1 MDIAKKLQKL
11 GIEDIRKLDNESI
24 RIIACNVTDALTKA
38 FPSIYDEYNNILIKL
53 LNCNMYVA
61 KITKHISKVDYIYED
76 NSIYFDEEMNL
87 SKINEQMLHECI
99 HYLQDNRDIKKKQA

>member
-24 RIIACNVTDALTKA
+24 RVIALNVTEALTKA
-38 FPSIYDEYNNILIKL
+38 FPIIYDEYNNILIKL

-61 KITKHISKVDYIYED
+61 KVTKPLGLR
-76 NSIYFDEEMNL
+76 FP
-87 SKINEQMLHECI
+87 
-99 HYLQDNRDIKKKQA
+99 RP